1 MGNPF
6 AENSNDLLVLDNIDL
21 ADSAVIDAVRN
32 TEALGQDQYDV
43 NGRLVDQTKPITDP
57 IKRNSLPLFS
67 RPPVENT
74 GVIPEE

>member
-1 MGNPF
+1 MAFARDVNSLTSVIEEMGNPF

-43 NGRLVDQTKPITDP
+43 NGRLAC
-57 IKRNSLPLFS
+57 
-67 RPPVENT
+67 
-74 GVIPEE
+74 

>member
-21 ADSAVIDAVRN
+21 ADPAVIDAVRN
-32 TEALGQDQYDV
+32 MDALGQDQYDG
-43 NGRLVDQTKPITDP
+43 NERLVDQTKPIQ
-57 IKRNSLPLFS
+57 RNSPPLFS